1 VVTYT
6 RVAGVLSSHYKIGH
20 MVDKRNPSPPH
31 SPVSPETIPA
41 THAHHTHS
49 QRLPAWFGLVLGV
62 GLFAVMR
69 IVPPPGDMPS
79 DAWAVAAV
87 AALMAI
93 WWLTEAIPVP
103 ATALLPLALFPLLGQ
118 GTIKAVAAPF
128 ANPLIFLFLGGF
140 LIALAVERWGLHK
153 RIALFVLSRAGTRP
167 RQLVGAFMVTAAGL
181 SMWIS
186 NTASTVMMLPIAL
199 SVIAIVAS
207 AKGNGEKNGF
217 DGSPF
222 AKALLIATAY
232 GASMGGVATLVGTPP
247 NALLAGFVSE
257 NIGVQIGFAQWMVI
271 GVPTMVVMLVLGWLI
286 VTRIV
291 FRLDA
296 DDLPGA
302 SQAIAKEVDCLATF
316 SRPEKMVSVVF
327 GLTATLWMTR
337 PLLQK
342 AIPWL
347 SGLSDAGIAV
357 TAGVVLFAIPV
368 SLKNRE
374 FLLNWDWAK
383 RLPWGVLI
391 LFGGGLSLASQ
402 VSASGLAAWIGDAM
416 TVFSALPLILTIVM
430 ITTVIVFLTEMTS
443 NTATTATFL
452 PVIAALAAAMGAEP
466 MMLLVPAALGASMAF
481 MMPVATPPNA
491 IVFGS
496 GHLTIPDM
504 ARAGFLVN
512 LAAIVVIA
520 GLVWVLAPILFVK

>member
-1 VVTYT
+1 
-6 RVAGVLSSHYKIGH
+6 
-20 MVDKRNPSPPH
+20 MVDKRNPAPSNSAGN

-41 THAHHTHS
+41 THIKHTQS
-49 QRLPAWFGLVLGV
+49 QRLPAWFGLVLGI

-69 IVPPPGDMPS
+69 ILPPPGDMPI

-118 GTIKAVAAPF
+118 GSIKAVAAPF

-140 LIALAVERWGLHK
+140 LIALAVERWGLHT

-199 SVIAIVAS
+199 SVIGIVAL
-207 AKGNGEKNGF
+207 ANGTNGANGANGNGEKGGF

-222 AKALLIATAY
+222 SKALLIATAY

-257 NIGVQIGFAQWMVI
+257 NLGLQIGFAQWMVI
-271 GVPTMVVMLVLGWLI
+271 GVPTMVVMLILGWLI
-286 VTRIV
+286 ITRIV

-302 SQAIAKEVDCLATF
+302 SQAIAQEVEALPTF

-327 GLTATLWMTR
+327 ALTATLWMTR

-342 AIPWL
+342 AIPWM

-368 SLKNRE
+368 SLKDRE

-430 ITTVIVFLTEMTS
+430 VTTVIVFLTEMTS

-491 IVFGS
+491 IVFG
-496 GHLTIPDM
+496 GGQLTIPDM

-512 LAAIVVIA
+512 LAAIAVIA
-520 GLVWVLAPILFVK
+520 GLVWALAPILFVT

>member
-1 VVTYT
+1 MM
-6 RVAGVLSSHYKIGH
+6 K
-20 MVDKRNPSPPH
+20 KRNPPPASR

-41 THAHHTHS
+41 AHAHHAQS
-49 QRLPAWFGLVLGV
+49 QRLPAWFGLVLGI
-62 GLFAVMR
+62 GLFVLMR
-69 IVPPPGDMPS
+69 ILPPPGDMS
-79 DAWAVAAV
+79 ANAWAVAAV

-118 GTIKAVAAPF
+118 GSIKAVAAPF

-153 RIALFVLSRAGTRP
+153 RMALFVLSRAGTRP

-186 NTASTVMMLPIAL
+186 NTAATVMMLPIAL
-199 SVIAIVAS
+199 SVIAIVAKTDS
-207 AKGNGEKNGF
+207 DDRDQDF
-217 DGSPF
+217 DGSAF

-247 NALLAGFVSE
+247 NALLAGFVST
-257 NIGVQIGFAQWMVI
+257 NLGIQIGFAQWMVI
-271 GVPTMVVMLVLGWLI
+271 GAPTSLLMLVLGWII
-286 VTRIV
+286 VTRVV
-291 FRLDA
+291 FRLGA
-296 DDLPGA
+296 DDLQGA
-302 SQAIAKEVDCLATF
+302 SQAIAAEVRSLPAF
-316 SRPEKMVSVVF
+316 SKAEKMVSAVF
-327 GLTATLWMTR
+327 AMTATLWMTR
-337 PLLQK
+337 PLLED
-342 AIPWL
+342 AAPWL

-357 TAGVVLFAIPV
+357 TAGVVLFALPV
-368 SLKNRE
+368 SLKDRE

-402 VSASGLAAWIGDAM
+402 VSDSGLAAWIGEAM
-416 TVFSALPLILTIVM
+416 TVFSALPLILTIVLV
-430 ITTVIVFLTEMTS
+430 TTVIVFLTELTS

-452 PVIAALAAAMGAEP
+452 PVIAALAAAMGSEP
-466 MMLLVPAALGASMAF
+466 MMLLAPAALGASMAF

-491 IVFGS
+491 IVFG
-496 GHLTIPDM
+496 GGQLTIPDM

-512 LAAIVVIA
+512 LAAIVVIT

>member
-1 VVTYT
+1 MMDNSKPE
-6 RVAGVLSSHYKIGH
+6 RP
-20 MVDKRNPSPPH
+20 NSPHH
-31 SPVSPETIPA
+31 SGSPETVERS
-41 THAHHTHS
+41 HAHHVES

-62 GLFAVMR
+62 GIFTLML
-69 IVPPPGDMPS
+69 ILPPPGEMPTN
-79 DAWAVAAV
+79 AWRVASV

-93 WWLTEAIPVP
+93 WWLTEAIPVA
-103 ATALLPLALFPLLGQ
+103 ATALLPLALFPVLGQ
-118 GTIKAVAAPF
+118 GSIKVVAAPY

-167 RQLVGAFMVTAAGL
+167 RQLVGAFMITAAGL

-199 SVIAIVAS
+199 SVIGIVAAANS
-207 AKGNGEKNGF
+207 GGKINGF

-222 AKALLIATAY
+222 AKALLIGTAY

-247 NALLAGFVSE
+247 NALLAGFVLDNLGIE
-257 NIGVQIGFAQWMVI
+257 IGFAQWMVL
-271 GVPTMVVMLVLGWLI
+271 GVPTALIMLILGWLI

-291 FRLDA
+291 FGLGSES
-296 DDLPGA
+296 LPGA
-302 SQAIAKEVDCLATF
+302 AKAIMKEAATLPPI
-316 SRPEKMVSVVF
+316 SKAEKLVAGVF
-327 GLTATLWMTR
+327 GATALLWITR

-342 AIPWL
+342 VVPFL
-347 SGLSDAGIAV
+347 DGLSDAGIAV
-357 TAGVVLFAIPV
+357 SAGVVLFAIPV
-368 SLKNRE
+368 SLKDHE

-402 VSASGLAAWIGDAM
+402 VSASGLASWIGEAM
-416 TVFSALPLILTIVM
+416 TVFSALPLIMTIIL

-452 PVIAALAAAMGAEP
+452 PVIAALAMAMGTEP
-466 MMLLVPAALGASMAF
+466 MMLLVPAAVGASMAF

-491 IVFGS
+491 IVFGG

-512 LAAIVVIA
+512 LTAIAVIA
-520 GLVWVLAPILFVK
+520 AVVWVLAPVLFLN

>member
-1 VVTYT
+1 M
-6 RVAGVLSSHYKIGH
+6 I
-20 MVDKRNPSPPH
+20 DKRNPSPDSH

-41 THAHHTHS
+41 THAHHAQS
-49 QRLPAWFGLVLGV
+49 QRLPAWFGLALGIA
-62 GLFAVMR
+62 LFAVMR
-69 IVPPPGDMPS
+69 IVPPPGDMS
-79 DAWAVAAV
+79 ANAWAVAAV

-93 WWLTEAIPVP
+93 WWLTEAIPVA

-118 GTIKAVAAPF
+118 GSIKAVAAPF

-199 SVIAIVAS
+199 SVIGIVAL
-207 AKGNGEKNGF
+207 ANGTNGDNDGKDGF

-247 NALLAGFVSE
+247 NALLAGFVSD
-257 NIGVQIGFAQWMVI
+257 NLGIQIGFAQWMVI
-271 GVPTMVVMLVLGWLI
+271 GVPTMVLMLILGWLI

-302 SQAIAKEVDCLATF
+302 SQAIAQEVEALPTF

-327 GLTATLWMTR
+327 ALTATLWMTR

-368 SLKNRE
+368 NLKDRE

-402 VSASGLAAWIGDAM
+402 VSASGLAGWIGEAM
-416 TVFSALPLILTIVM
+416 TVFSALPLILTIIMV
-430 ITTVIVFLTEMTS
+430 TTVIVFLTEMTS

-452 PVIAALAAAMGAEP
+452 PVIAALAAAMGSEP

-491 IVFGS
+491 IVFG
-496 GHLTIPDM
+496 GGQLTIPDM

-512 LAAIVVIA
+512 LAAIAVIA
-520 GLVWVLAPILFVK
+520 GLVWVLAPILFVP

>member
-1 VVTYT
+1 M
-6 RVAGVLSSHYKIGH
+6 K
-20 MVDKRNPSPPH
+20 KRNPSPDSH

-41 THAHHTHS
+41 SHAHHAQS
-49 QRLPAWFGLVLGV
+49 QRLPAWFGLVLGI

-69 IVPPPGDMPS
+69 ILPPPGDMPT

-118 GTIKAVAAPF
+118 GSIKAVAAPF

-153 RIALFVLSRAGTRP
+153 RIALLVLSRAGTRP
-167 RQLVGAFMVTAAGL
+167 RQLVGSFMVTAAGL

-199 SVIAIVAS
+199 SVIGIVAF
-207 AKGNGEKNGF
+207 ATGANGGNGANGHDDKDDKDGF

-257 NIGVQIGFAQWMVI
+257 NLGIQIGFAQWMVI
-271 GVPTMVVMLVLGWLI
+271 GVPTMMVMLVLGWLI

-302 SQAIAKEVDCLATF
+302 SQAIAQEVETLPRF

-327 GLTATLWMTR
+327 ALTATLWMTR

-368 SLKNRE
+368 SLKDRE
-374 FLLNWDWAK
+374 FLLNWAWAK

-402 VSASGLAAWIGDAM
+402 VSASGLAGWIGDAM
-416 TVFSALPLILTIVM
+416 TVFSALPLILTIILV
-430 ITTVIVFLTEMTS
+430 TTVIVFLTEMTS

-452 PVIAALAAAMGAEP
+452 PVIAALAAAMGSEP

-491 IVFGS
+491 IVFG
-496 GHLTIPDM
+496 GGQLTIPDM

-512 LAAIVVIA
+512 LAAIAVIA
-520 GLVWVLAPILFVK
+520 GLVWVLAPILFVP

>member
-1 VVTYT
+1 MM
-6 RVAGVLSSHYKIGH
+6 K
-20 MVDKRNPSPPH
+20 KRNPPPASR

-41 THAHHTHS
+41 AHAHHAQS
-49 QRLPAWFGLVLGV
+49 QRLPAWFGLVLGI
-62 GLFAVMR
+62 GLFVLMR
-69 IVPPPGDMPS
+69 ILPPPGDMS
-79 DAWAVAAV
+79 ANAWAVAAV

-118 GTIKAVAAPF
+118 GSIKAVAAPF

-199 SVIAIVAS
+199 SVIGIVAL
-207 AKGNGEKNGF
+207 ANGTNGANGANGNGEKGGF

-222 AKALLIATAY
+222 SKALLIATAY

-257 NIGVQIGFAQWMVI
+257 NLGLQIGFAQWMVI
-271 GVPTMVVMLVLGWLI
+271 GVPTMVVMLILGWLI
-286 VTRIV
+286 ITRIV

-302 SQAIAKEVDCLATF
+302 SQAIAQEVEALPTF

-327 GLTATLWMTR
+327 ALTATLWMTR

-342 AIPWL
+342 AIP
-347 SGLSDAGIAV
+347 
-357 TAGVVLFAIPV
+357 
-368 SLKNRE
+368 
-374 FLLNWDWAK
+374 
-383 RLPWGVLI
+383 
-391 LFGGGLSLASQ
+391 
-402 VSASGLAAWIGDAM
+402 
-416 TVFSALPLILTIVM
+416 
-430 ITTVIVFLTEMTS
+430 
-443 NTATTATFL
+443 
-452 PVIAALAAAMGAEP
+452 
-466 MMLLVPAALGASMAF
+466 
-481 MMPVATPPNA
+481 
-491 IVFGS
+491 
-496 GHLTIPDM
+496 
-504 ARAGFLVN
+504 
-512 LAAIVVIA
+512 
-520 GLVWVLAPILFVK
+520 

>member
-1 VVTYT
+1 
-6 RVAGVLSSHYKIGH
+6 
-20 MVDKRNPSPPH
+20 MVDKRNPAPSNSAGN

-41 THAHHTHS
+41 THTKHTQS
-49 QRLPAWFGLVLGV
+49 QRLPAWFGLVLGI

-69 IVPPPGDMPS
+69 MLPPPGDMPI

-118 GTIKAVAAPF
+118 GSIKAVAAPF

-199 SVIAIVAS
+199 SVIGIVAL
-207 AKGNGEKNGF
+207 ANGANGANGTNGNDEKGGF

-222 AKALLIATAY
+222 SKALLIATAY

-247 NALLAGFVSE
+247 NALLAGFVSDSLG
-257 NIGVQIGFAQWMVI
+257 IQIGFAQWMVI
-271 GVPTMVVMLVLGWLI
+271 GVPTMVLMLILGWLI

-291 FRLDA
+291 FRLGA

-302 SQAIAKEVDCLATF
+302 SQAITQEVEALASF

-327 GLTATLWMTR
+327 ALTATLWMTR

-368 SLKNRE
+368 SLKDRE

-430 ITTVIVFLTEMTS
+430 VTTVIVFLTEMTS

-452 PVIAALAAAMGAEP
+452 PVIAALAAAMGSEP

-491 IVFGS
+491 IVFGG

-512 LAAIVVIA
+512 LAAIAVIG
-520 GLVWVLAPILFVK
+520 GLVWVLAPLLFVN

>member
-1 VVTYT
+1 
-6 RVAGVLSSHYKIGH
+6 
-20 MVDKRNPSPPH
+20 MVDKRNPAPPVPAGN

-41 THAHHTHS
+41 SHTKHTQS
-49 QRLPAWFGLVLGV
+49 QRLPAWFGLVLGI

-69 IVPPPGDMPS
+69 ILPPPGDMPT

-118 GTIKAVAAPF
+118 GSIKAVAAPF

-199 SVIAIVAS
+199 SVIGIVAL
-207 AKGNGEKNGF
+207 ANGTNGDNDGKDGF

-247 NALLAGFVSE
+247 NALLAGFVSD
-257 NIGVQIGFAQWMVI
+257 NLGIQIGFAQWMVI
-271 GVPTMVVMLVLGWLI
+271 GVPTMVLMLILGWLI

-302 SQAIAKEVDCLATF
+302 SQAIAQEVEALPTF

-327 GLTATLWMTR
+327 ALTATLWMTR

-368 SLKNRE
+368 NLKDRE

-402 VSASGLAAWIGDAM
+402 VSASGLAGWIGEAM
-416 TVFSALPLILTIVM
+416 TVFSALPLILTIIMV
-430 ITTVIVFLTEMTS
+430 TTVIVFLTEMTS

-452 PVIAALAAAMGAEP
+452 PVIAALAAAMGSEP

-491 IVFGS
+491 IVFG
-496 GHLTIPDM
+496 GGQLTIPDM

-512 LAAIVVIA
+512 LAAIAVIA
-520 GLVWVLAPILFVK
+520 GLVWVLAPILFVP

>member
-1 VVTYT
+1 
-6 RVAGVLSSHYKIGH
+6 
-20 MVDKRNPSPPH
+20 MVDKRNPAPSNSAGN

-41 THAHHTHS
+41 THTKHTQS
-49 QRLPAWFGLVLGV
+49 QRLPAWFGLVLGI

-69 IVPPPGDMPS
+69 ILPPPGDMPVN
-79 DAWAVAAV
+79 AWAVAAV

-118 GTIKAVAAPF
+118 GSIKAVAAPF

-199 SVIAIVAS
+199 SVIGIVAL
-207 AKGNGEKNGF
+207 ANGANGANGNGEKGGF

-257 NIGVQIGFAQWMVI
+257 NLGLQIGFAQWMVI
-271 GVPTMVVMLVLGWLI
+271 GVPTMVLMLILGWLI
-286 VTRIV
+286 ITRIV

-302 SQAIAKEVDCLATF
+302 SQAIAQEVEALPTF

-327 GLTATLWMTR
+327 ALTATLWMTR

-342 AIPWL
+342 AIPWM

-368 SLKNRE
+368 SLKDRE

-430 ITTVIVFLTEMTS
+430 VTTVIVFLTEMTS

-491 IVFGS
+491 IVFGGGQLS
-496 GHLTIPDM
+496 IPDM

-512 LAAIVVIA
+512 LAAIAVIA
-520 GLVWVLAPILFVK
+520 GLVWALAPILFVT

>member
-1 VVTYT
+1 
-6 RVAGVLSSHYKIGH
+6 
-20 MVDKRNPSPPH
+20 MMDKRKPSPANAPEPPA
-31 SPVSPETIPA
+31 SPAVSPDTIPT
-41 THAHHTHS
+41 THARHVQN
-49 QRLPAWFGLVLGV
+49 QRLPAWVGLVLGIV
-62 GLFAVMR
+62 LFALMR
-69 IVPPPGDMPS
+69 VLPPPGDMPGG
-79 DAWAVAAV
+79 AWAVAAV

-93 WWLTEAIPVP
+93 WWLTEALPVA

-118 GTIKAVAAPF
+118 GTIKTVAAPY

-153 RIALFVLSRAGTRP
+153 RLALSVLSRAGTRP

-199 SVIAIVAS
+199 SVIAIVARAGDS
-207 AKGNGEKNGF
+207 EEKEGF

-247 NALLAGFVSE
+247 NALLAGFASDALG
-257 NIGVQIGFAQWMVI
+257 IQIGFAEWMVI
-271 GVPTMVVMLVLGWLI
+271 GVPTALSMLALGWVI

-296 DDLPGA
+296 QNMPGA
-302 SQAIAKEVDCLATF
+302 SEAIAREVSALPAL

-327 GLTATLWMTR
+327 AFTATLWMTR

-342 AIPWL
+342 AAPWL
-347 SGLSDAGIAV
+347 DGLSDAGIAV
-357 TAGVVLFAIPV
+357 TAGVVLFAVPV
-368 SLKNRE
+368 SLKKRE

-416 TVFSALPLILTIVM
+416 TVFTALPLILTIVLVA
-430 ITTVIVFLTEMTS
+430 TVIVFLTELTS

-466 MMLLVPAALGASMAF
+466 MMLLAPAALGASMAF

-491 IVFGS
+491 IVFGG

-512 LAAIVVIA
+512 IAAIAIITAV
-520 GLVWVLAPILFVK
+520 VWVLAPVLFTN

>member
-1 VVTYT
+1 MTN
-6 RVAGVLSSHYKIGH
+6 SS
-20 MVDKRNPSPPH
+20 
-31 SPVSPETIPA
+31 SPETIPKR
-41 THAHHTHS
+41 HAHHAEG
-49 QRLPAWFGLVLGV
+49 QRMPAWFGLVFGIGV
-62 GLFAVMR
+62 FTLML
-69 IVPPPGDMPS
+69 ILPPPGDMPIS
-79 DAWAVAAV
+79 AWRVATV

-93 WWLTEAIPVP
+93 WWLTEAIPVA

-118 GTIKAVAAPF
+118 GSIKAVAAPY

-153 RIALFVLSRAGTRP
+153 RIALFVLSRAGTKP

-199 SVIAIVAS
+199 SVIGIVAAANS
-207 AKGNGEKNGF
+207 NGKVSGF

-247 NALLAGFVSE
+247 NALLAGFVLDNLGIE
-257 NIGVQIGFAQWMVI
+257 IGFAQWMVL
-271 GVPTMVVMLVLGWLI
+271 GVPTTLIMLVLGWLI

-296 DDLPGA
+296 GDLPGA
-302 SQAIAKEVDCLATF
+302 SQAIAQESDALPVISK
-316 SRPEKMVSVVF
+316 PEKLVSVVF
-327 GLTATLWMTR
+327 AATALLWITR

-342 AIPWL
+342 AAPFL
-347 SGLSDAGIAV
+347 GGLSDAGIAV
-357 TAGVVLFAIPV
+357 TAGVILFAIPV
-368 SLKNRE
+368 SLKDRE

-416 TVFSALPLILTIVM
+416 TVFSALPLILTILL
-430 ITTVIVFLTEMTS
+430 ITAVIVFLTELTS

-452 PVIAALAAAMGAEP
+452 PVIAALATAMGNEP
-466 MMLLVPAALGASMAF
+466 IMLLVPAAVGASMAF

-491 IVFGS
+491 IVFG
-496 GHLTIPDM
+496 GGYLTIPDM

-512 LAAIVVIA
+512 IAAIGVIA
-520 GLVWVLAPILFVK
+520 AVVWVLAPVLFLP